1 MVGRPPPSKDGILG
15 RSICVDPIEAVSTV
29 AIPWVTTCE
38 RTHEVCRRSKQPP
51 LPTRVLNVGN
61 PGEDVV
67 LVDSRGLEGPYVI
80 LSYCWGQ
87 GATLKT
93 TPSTLAARQLRIPH
107 EDLPLTLRHAVDVTR
122 QLQVKYLWIDAL
134 CIIQEQNPPTDWLAE
149 SGKMLD
155 YYRNAYVTIGNLDGE
170 ASSSGFLFPRKD
182 TLLEIPGNQDIA
194 FRLNPPRRSDSIY
207 FDSVLVTRAWC
218 LQERL
223 ISTRLLLFGRDQIF
237 WECRTC
243 CESESEVVVSERKLK
258 YTGAIQG
265 KQVEALDS
273 EMVQVLAS
281 LGTGHMPLR
290 DSMNIWYTIVQ
301 QYSSRR
307 LTVASDILIAI
318 SGVANDIQRR
328 TGYDYMYGH
337 WKQDWCKGL
346 VWSRRPR
353 PDAKVT
359 GAPSWS
365 WASQTGKVVFKVIP
379 TSEDNIFN
387 TVLEDQIE
395 FRETRYDEGELH
407 VRAKCQQI
415 DARRIF
421 SRSATESE
429 KQPGSNIYVTNRE
442 SSKGELIRNT
452 MELDESHDDLP
463 RTTYKAMNT
472 LLRRS
477 YTVETDIDSELL
489 LSGHFVVFYLVL
501 VPEESSTGKWKRIGM
516 GSCIQEITPRRIS
529 FEDLDCENI
538 FQKLHLYPELLFDGC
553 DYEDICLI

>member
-1 MVGRPPPSKDGILG
+1 
-15 RSICVDPIEAVSTV
+15 
-29 AIPWVTTCE
+29 
-38 RTHEVCRRSKQPP
+38 
-51 LPTRVLNVGN
+51 
-61 PGEDVV
+61 V

-80 LSYCWGQ
+80 LSYCWGR

-93 TPSTLAARQLRIPH
+93 TPLTLAARQRGIPH
-107 EDLPLTLRHAVDVTR
+107 EDFPLTLRHAVDVTR

-155 YYRNAYVTIGNLDGE
+155 YYRNAHVTIGNLDGE
-170 ASSSGFLFPRKD
+170 TSSSGFLFPRKD
-182 TLLEIPGNQDIA
+182 TSLEIPGNQDIA
-194 FRLNPPRRSDSIY
+194 FRVNPPRRSDSIY

-223 ISTRLLLFGRDQIF
+223 ISTRLLLFGKDQMF

-243 CESESEVVVSERKLK
+243 CESESEVVMSERKLK

-281 LGTGHMPLR
+281 LGTGQMPLR

-301 QYSSRR
+301 QYSSRQ

-328 TGYDYMYGH
+328 TGYDYIYGH
-337 WKQDWCKGL
+337 WKEDWCKGL

-365 WASQTGKVVFKVIP
+365 WASKTGKVVYKVIP
-379 TSEDNIFN
+379 TSEDNIFT

-395 FRETRYDEGELH
+395 FQETRNDEGELH
-407 VRAKCQQI
+407 LRAKCQHI
-415 DARRIF
+415 DSRKIF
-421 SRSATESE
+421 GRPPIEPANE
-429 KQPGSNIYVTNRE
+429 SNIYEFNRV
-442 SSKGELIRNT
+442 SSNGELIRNT
-452 MELDESHDDLP
+452 IELDENHDDLP
-463 RTTYKAMNT
+463 KTTYKAMNT
-472 LLRRS
+472 LLRCS
-477 YTVETDIDSELL
+477 YTVETNADSELF
-489 LSGHFVVFYLVL
+489 LSGHFSLFYLVL
-501 VPEESSTGKWKRIGM
+501 VPGESSTGKWKRIGL
-516 GSCIQEITPRRIS
+516 GTCIQDVTPRRIS

-538 FQKLHLYPELLFDGC
+538 FQKLRLYPELLFDGC
-553 DYEDICLI
+553 GYEDICLI